1 MSESFAQLVETQRKL
16 FNSGI
21 TRAVPFRKELL
32 KRLEKCILSHE
43 AEILEAL
50 HTDLGKSDFEAF
62 TTEILLVLGE
72 IRLMRR
78 SLARWSRPRRVFPGL
93 FNMPGSARVFREPHG
108 VTLILS
114 PWNYPFQLA
123 VMPLAGALA
132 AGNTVI
138 LKPSAYAPAV
148 SALMAR
154 LFNTEFAP
162 GILRVVEGGR
172 TVNTGLL
179 EQHFDHIFFTGSTT
193 VGRLIMEKAS
203 RYLTPVT
210 LELGGKSPCIIDKTA
225 DIDLAAKR
233 IIWGK
238 LINSGQTC
246 VAPDYVLVHS
256 AVRKRFI
263 AAARLWINRYYGD
276 LPHKNQAYPH
286 IINRTHFDRLSALIE
301 TEKETIVAGGIT
313 DSVTMKIAPTLF
325 DGVAWESPLMQEE
338 LFGPL
343 LPIIEWDVE
352 ADIRDR
358 ILSRPRPLA
367 LYVFSRDKE
376 RIRRLTQSIPFGGG
390 CVNDTIMHVA
400 SHSLPFGGTG
410 ESGMGSY
417 HGRRSFETFSR
428 EKPVLSKPAL
438 FDLPLRYPPFEG
450 VYRRF
455 RRFL

>member
-1 MSESFAQLVETQRKL
+1 MSESCTQLVDTQHKL

-21 TRAVPFRKELL
+21 TRAVPFRRDLL
-32 KRLEKCILSHE
+32 KRLETLILSHE
-43 AEILEAL
+43 SQILEAL

-72 IRLMRR
+72 IRLMRH
-78 SLARWSRPRRVFPGL
+78 SLARWSRPRRVYPGL
-93 FNMPGSARVFREPHG
+93 FNLPGTAKVYHEPHG

-138 LKPSAYAPAV
+138 LKPSAYAPTV
-148 SALMAR
+148 SSLMAR
-154 LFNTEFAP
+154 LFNTEFEA
-162 GILRVVEGGR
+162 GILRVIEGGR
-172 TVNTGLL
+172 DVNADLL

-193 VGRLIMEKAS
+193 VGRLVMEKAS
-203 RYLTPVT
+203 RNLTPVT

-225 DIDLAAKR
+225 DIELAAKR

-256 AVRKRFI
+256 AVRKQFI
-263 AAARLWINRYYGD
+263 QSARLWISRFYGD
-276 LPHKNQAYPH
+276 MPHKNPAYPR
-286 IINRTHFDRLSALIE
+286 IINKTHFDRLSALINV
-301 TEKETIVAGGIT
+301 EKDAVVAGGAT
-313 DSVTMKIAPTLF
+313 DQATMKIGPTLF
-325 DGVAWESPLMQEE
+325 DGISWESPLMQEE
-338 LFGPL
+338 IFGPL
-343 LPIIEWDVE
+343 LPIIEWNVE

-358 ILSRPRPLA
+358 ILARPRPLA

-428 EKPVLSKPAL
+428 EKTVLTKSAL
-438 FDLPLRYPPFEG
+438 LDLPIRYPPFEG
-450 VYRRF
+450 AYQRF